1 MTDHSASARPRDEN
15 VLSED
20 VLSIEKILVEE
31 ADAIHGPAWKA
42 GLNLAPK
49 GQDAQD
55 LRKNLNRDRH
65 EQQRELNNDQHEDIP
80 RGEVERREELYRRLN
95 ELNRAALCCS
105 GGGIRSATF
114 CLGVIQALAECD
126 VAQVAPQQNE
136 ARAAPDLPGPVLPTL
151 AMEILEAVGEDA
163 ALQVVR
169 EWRDDRG
176 TRQAP
181 AAGVDESQKPAPAK
195 RHEPIDPKNSLL
207 GKFAY
212 LSTVSG
218 GGYVGSWLSSWRA
231 RDSFE
236 NIIANLTGRPSGAD
250 VEPPEISWLRA
261 YSNYLT
267 PRLGIGS
274 ADTWAAI
281 AIVVRNLVLNW
292 LVIIPVLC
300 LVLLLLKIILT
311 SAVWIA
317 HDDDGRLAI
326 GALLAGI
333 IFLIGAQAFTTYHR
347 PPRRLPSQAK
357 VSAQPGNAS
366 QTRFLCGDFI
376 WSAFSAIAVTTFF
389 SSQYFWSLHTAGWPD
404 FGFVKE
410 VSQNGNVDLI
420 LVTAAA
426 GFAIY
431 LFGWL
436 IGFLAHCLSRRLSK
450 GNWRF
455 LWESRA
461 REFVVTSWDFAAWA
475 LSGLVYG
482 ALIGLGAALFT
493 MLVPYPATE
502 QNRLCLLLSATF
514 GVPWVL
520 MAQLTADNV
529 FGGLVSYEPL
539 SDSDR
544 EWLGRAAGWLSV
556 FAIGWAILALLV
568 FAVDQAV
575 VDKATDWGRSWIA
588 AAGGV
593 SGIVTAFLGSSSLTP
608 AKSAGADQTKLP
620 VKISNLILAIA
631 GPVFVAV
638 LIVALSIGLD
648 ALLLRSSL
656 VGALQ
661 QTTAA
666 LPIGSIQEW
675 LWIGLAIAAAIALL
689 ASYFVNIN
697 RFSLHALYRNRL
709 IRGYLGASRQQDRMP
724 DLFTGLD
731 SHDSPR
737 MWNLWPPNGGKADV
751 NCLFHV
757 INITLNLVSTKR
769 LAWQERKAEAFT
781 VTPKHCGSANLGFR
795 PSKDYG
801 DSFTVTV
808 KDQQGVALGTAM
820 AISGAAASP
829 NMGYASS
836 PSLSILLTLF
846 NVRLGWWLGNPGEA
860 GNKHKAYRREGPR
873 FSAAPLLFEA
883 LGQTTDDRPYVY
895 LSDGGHFE
903 NLGLYEMVRRRCR
916 FIVVID
922 AGCDADFTFYD
933 LGNAVRKIFIDLGI
947 RITFE
952 GLDKLHNRPDP
963 DVIKAA
969 GKKGVPYHALGRI
982 HYVEAD
988 GKAGD
993 RPGCRDGCVLYIKP
1007 AYHGTHDAAGIR
1019 SYAMTSKT
1027 FPHETTLDQFFTES
1041 QFESYRSLGLDM
1053 TRQAL
1058 RDHHVVRQLH
1068 DFLHPAPG

>member
-1 MTDHSASARPRDEN
+1 MTDHSASAPPRD
-15 VLSED
+15 D
-20 VLSIEKILVEE
+20 GVLSIEQILAAE
-31 ADAIHGPAWKA
+31 ADAIHGEGWRT
-42 GLNLAPK
+42 GLAHAPR

-55 LRKNLNRDRH
+55 LRKNLNHDRH
-65 EQQRELNNDQHEDIP
+65 EQRRDLDHDQHGHEDIP
-80 RGEVERREELYRRLN
+80 RDEIESREELYRRLN
-95 ELNRAALCCS
+95 GLNRAALCCS

-126 VAQVAPQQNE
+126 VTKLRPQQSE
-136 ARAAPDLPGPVLPTL
+136 ARAAPDLPAPVLPTL
-151 AMEILEAVGEDA
+151 AVEILEAVGEDA

-169 EWRDDRG
+169 QWRDDHG
-176 TRQAP
+176 ARQAP
-181 AAGVDESQKPAPAK
+181 AAEADELPKPAPAK
-195 RHEPIDPKNSLL
+195 RHEPIDAKNSLL

-218 GGYVGSWLSSWRA
+218 GGYVGSWLSSWRK
-231 RDSFE
+231 RDNFE

-274 ADTWAAI
+274 ADTWAAL

-292 LVIIPVLC
+292 LIIIPVLC
-300 LVLLLLKIILT
+300 LVLLALKLIAALSVAVALRQDDSWLVPLILAVGIVCLL
-311 SAVWIA
+311 V
-317 HDDDGRLAI
+317 
-326 GALLAGI
+326 
-333 IFLIGAQAFTTYHR
+333 AQAFTTRHR
-347 PPRRLPSQAK
+347 PPRRDAD
-357 VSAQPGNAS
+357 GNIDEKC
-366 QTRFLCGDFI
+366 FVLGDFI
-376 WSAFSAIAVTTFF
+376 WAAASAIGVTIFFASHYF
-389 SSQYFWSLHTAGWPD
+389 SS
-404 FGFVKE
+404 
-410 VSQNGNVDLI
+410 
-420 LVTAAA
+420 LVTKGSSLVQTEWPRAVELGLTPKIGIPIVTAVA
-426 GFAIY
+426 GFLIY
-431 LFGWL
+431 LIGWL
-436 IGFLAHCLSRRLSK
+436 LGLRL
-450 GNWRF
+450 GNRWKSDWF
-455 LWESRA
+455 C
-461 REFVVTSWDFAAWA
+461 WA
-475 LSGLVYG
+475 LSGLIYG
-482 ALIGLGAALFT
+482 ALVGVGAYLFITFLNPDHPSAL
-493 MLVPYPATE
+493 LVGII
-502 QNRLCLLLSATF
+502 C
-514 GVPWVL
+514 GVPWVV
-520 MAQLTADNV
+520 MSQLTADNI
-529 FGGLVSYEPL
+529 FGGFVSYEPL

-556 FAIGWAILALLV
+556 FVIGWAILALLV
-568 FAVDQAV
+568 FAVDHAV
-575 VDKATDWGRSWIA
+575 VLEAGTRARSWIA

-608 AKSAGADQTKLP
+608 AKSAGADQTKLS
-620 VKISNLILAIA
+620 VKISNVVLAIA

-648 ALLLRSSL
+648 QLLLADSLINLLLAPTPPILLILVWLGL
-656 VGALQ
+656 VG
-661 QTTAA
+661 
-666 LPIGSIQEW
+666 
-675 LWIGLAIAAAIALL
+675 GLIALVVAIV
-689 ASYFVNIN
+689 ASVCVNIN

-709 IRGYLGASRQQDRMP
+709 VRAYLGASRQNRAP

-731 SHDSPR
+731 SRDNPR
-737 MWNLWPPNGGKADV
+737 MWKLWPPKSGDKADG

-769 LAWQERKAEAFT
+769 LAWQERKAESFT

-795 PSKDYG
+795 HSKEYG
-801 DSFTVTV
+801 DSLTVTV
-808 KDQQGVALGTAM
+808 PDQQGIALGTAM

-860 GNKHKAYRREGPR
+860 GDKHKAYRREGPR
-873 FSAAPLLFEA
+873 FSALPLLFEA

-922 AGCDADFTFYD
+922 AGCDATFTFDD

-963 DVIKAA
+963 DIIKAA
-969 GKKGVPYHALGRI
+969 GKKGIPYYALGTIR
-982 HYVEAD
+982 YVEAD
-988 GKAGD
+988 GKAGAQ
-993 RPGCRDGCVLYIKP
+993 PGCRDGCILYIKP
-1007 AYHGTHDAAGIR
+1007 AYHGTNEAAGIR

-1053 TRQAL
+1053 TRQIL
-1058 RDHHVVRQLH
+1058 SNHHVLRHLH

>member
-1 MTDHSASARPRDEN
+1 MTDHSAGAPPRDEG
-15 VLSED
+15 
-20 VLSIEKILVEE
+20 VLSIEQILAAE
-31 ADAIHGPAWKA
+31 ADAIHGEGWRA
-42 GLNLAPK
+42 GLARAPR

-55 LRKNLNRDRH
+55 RRKNLNHDRR
-65 EQQRELNNDQHEDIP
+65 EQRQDLDHDPHGHEDIP
-80 RGEVERREELYRRLN
+80 RDEVESREELYRRLN
-95 ELNRAALCCS
+95 GLNRAALCCS

-114 CLGVIQALAECD
+114 CLGVIQGLAECD
-126 VAQVAPQQNE
+126 VTQVAPQQSE
-136 ARAAPDLPGPVLPTL
+136 ARAAEEADELP
-151 AMEILEAVGEDA
+151 
-163 ALQVVR
+163 
-169 EWRDDRG
+169 
-176 TRQAP
+176 
-181 AAGVDESQKPAPAK
+181 KPAPAK
-195 RHEPIDPKNSLL
+195 RHEPIDAKNSLL

-218 GGYVGSWLSSWRA
+218 GGYVGSWLSSWRK
-231 RDSFE
+231 RDNFE

-292 LVIIPVLC
+292 LIIIPVLC
-300 LVLLLLKIILT
+300 LVLLALKLIAAVSVAVAHGQHDGWLVLLIL
-311 SAVWIA
+311 VV
-317 HDDDGRLAI
+317 
-326 GALLAGI
+326 GI
-333 IFLIGAQAFTTYHR
+333 VCLVVAQAFTTRHR
-347 PPRRLPSQAK
+347 PPRRAPD
-357 VSAQPGNAS
+357 GNVGENC
-366 QTRFLCGDFI
+366 FLLGDFI
-376 WSAFSAIAVTTFF
+376 WAAVSAIAVTIFFASHYF
-389 SSQYFWSLHTAGWPD
+389 SS
-404 FGFVKE
+404 
-410 VSQNGNVDLI
+410 
-420 LVTAAA
+420 LVTKGSSLVQTEWPRALQLGLTPKIGIPIVTAVA
-426 GFAIY
+426 GFFIY
-431 LFGWL
+431 LIGWL
-436 IGFLAHCLSRRLSK
+436 LGRRFGSHWK
-450 GNWRF
+450 GDWF
-455 LWESRA
+455 
-461 REFVVTSWDFAAWA
+461 SWAV
-475 LSGLVYG
+475 SGLIYG
-482 ALIGLGAALFT
+482 ALVGFGAYLFITFLNPDHSSAL
-493 MLVPYPATE
+493 LVGII
-502 QNRLCLLLSATF
+502 C
-514 GVPWVL
+514 GVPWVV
-520 MAQLTADNV
+520 MSQLTADNI
-529 FGGLVSYEPL
+529 FGGFVSYEPL

-575 VDKATDWGRSWIA
+575 VAWAGTRARSWIA

-593 SGIVTAFLGSSSLTP
+593 SGIVTAFLGSSSLIP

-620 VKISNLILAIA
+620 VKISNVVLAIA

-648 ALLLRSSL
+648 QLLLADSLINLLRAPTPPILLILVWLGL
-656 VGALQ
+656 VGGLTALVV
-661 QTTAA
+661 AVV
-666 LPIGSIQEW
+666 
-675 LWIGLAIAAAIALL
+675 
-689 ASYFVNIN
+689 ASVCVNIN

-709 IRGYLGASRQQDRMP
+709 VRAYLGASRQNRAP

-731 SHDSPR
+731 SRDNPR
-737 MWNLWPPNGGKADV
+737 MWKLWPPKTGG

-769 LAWQERKAEAFT
+769 LAWQERKAESFT

-795 PSKDYG
+795 PSIDYG
-801 DSFTVTV
+801 DSHPVTMPGRQRMRG
-808 KDQQGVALGTAM
+808 QQGIALGTAM

-846 NVRLGWWLGNPGEA
+846 NVRLGWWLGNPGAA
-860 GNKHKAYRREGPR
+860 GSKHDAYRREGPR
-873 FSAAPLLFEA
+873 FSALPLLFEA

-922 AGCDADFTFYD
+922 AGCDATFTFDD

-963 DVIKAA
+963 DIIKAA
-969 GKKGVPYHALGRI
+969 GKKGIPYYALGTIR
-982 HYVEAD
+982 YVEAD
-988 GKAGD
+988 GKAGAQ
-993 RPGCRDGCVLYIKP
+993 PGCRDGCILYIKP
-1007 AYHGTHDAAGIR
+1007 AYHGTNEAAGIR

-1053 TRQAL
+1053 TRQIL
-1058 RDHHVVRQLH
+1058 GNHPVQRHLH

>member
-1 MTDHSASARPRDEN
+1 MTDHSASAQPRD
-15 VLSED
+15 ED

-31 ADAIHGPAWKA
+31 ADAIHGPTWKA
-42 GLNLAPK
+42 GLNLVPK
-49 GQDAQD
+49 GQYAQD
-55 LRKNLNRDRH
+55 LRKNLNHDRH
-65 EQQRELNNDQHEDIP
+65 EQRRERNDDQQSHEDIP
-80 RGEVERREELYRRLN
+80 RDEVESREELYRRLN

-126 VAQVAPQQNE
+126 VTQVTPQQSE
-136 ARAAPDLPGPVLPTL
+136 ARAAPELPTPVLPTL

-169 EWRDDRG
+169 EWHDDRAA
-176 TRQAP
+176 RQAP
-181 AAGVDESQKPAPAK
+181 AAGADELRKPAPAK
-195 RHEPIDPKNSLL
+195 RHEPIDPENSLL
-207 GKFAY
+207 GKLAY

-236 NIIANLTGRPSGAD
+236 NIVANLTGRPSGAD

-300 LVLLLLKIILT
+300 LVLLALKLIA
-311 SAVWIA
+311 AVSVAVA
-317 HDDDGRLAI
+317 HGQDDGWLVLLILA
-326 GALLAGI
+326 AGI
-333 IFLIGAQAFTTYHR
+333 ICLLIAQAFTTRHR
-347 PPRRLPSQAK
+347 PPRRDAD
-357 VSAQPGNAS
+357 GNDGNIDETS
-366 QTRFLCGDFI
+366 FILGDFI
-376 WSAFSAIAVTTFF
+376 WAAASAIAVTIFF
-389 SSQYFWSLHTAGWPD
+389 ASRYFWSLVGAGSSFVTTEWPTALE
-404 FGFVKE
+404 FGLTPKI
-410 VSQNGNVDLI
+410 GI
-420 LVTAAA
+420 PIVTAVA
-426 GFAIY
+426 GFFIY
-431 LFGWL
+431 LIGWL
-436 IGFLAHCLSRRLSK
+436 LGLRL
-450 GNWRF
+450 GNRWKSDW
-455 LWESRA
+455 LCWG
-461 REFVVTSWDFAAWA
+461 
-475 LSGLVYG
+475 LSGMIYG
-482 ALIGLGAALFT
+482 ALVGVGAYLFIT
-493 MLVPYPATE
+493 FLKPYPSLHLST
-502 QNRLCLLLSATF
+502 LLVAIVL

-520 MAQLTADNV
+520 MSQLTADNI
-529 FGGLVSYEPL
+529 FGGFVSYEPR

-544 EWLGRAAGWLSV
+544 EWLGRAAGWLSA

-568 FAVDQAV
+568 FAIDQAV
-575 VDKATDWGRSWIA
+575 VVEATSRVRGWIV

-593 SGIVTAFLGSSSLTP
+593 SGIVTAFLGSSSRTP
-608 AKSAGADQTKLP
+608 AQPASADQTKLSA
-620 VKISNLILAIA
+620 KISNIILAVA

-648 ALLLRSSL
+648 QLLLADSL
-656 VGALQ
+656 VNLLLAPSP
-661 QTTAA
+661 
-666 LPIGSIQEW
+666 PILLILVW
-675 LWIGLAIAAAIALL
+675 LGLVGGFIALGVAIV
-689 ASYFVNIN
+689 ASVCVNIN

-709 IRGYLGASRQQDRMP
+709 IRGYLGASRQNRAP

-731 SHDSPR
+731 SRDNPR
-737 MWNLWPPNGGKADV
+737 MWSLWPPKSGGKANP

-757 INITLNLVSTKR
+757 INITLNLVSAKR
-769 LAWQERKAEAFT
+769 LAWQERKAESFT

-801 DSFTVTV
+801 DSLTVTV

-846 NVRLGWWLGNPGEA
+846 NVRLGWWLGNPGKA
-860 GNKHKAYRREGPR
+860 GNKHKAFRREGPR
-873 FSAAPLLFEA
+873 ISALPLLFEA

-922 AGCDADFTFYD
+922 AGCDAKFTFDD

-952 GLDKLHNRPDP
+952 GLDRLHNRPDP
-963 DVIKAA
+963 DIIKAA

-988 GKAGD
+988 GKPGAE
-993 RPGCRDGCVLYIKP
+993 PGCHDGCILYIKP

-1053 TRQAL
+1053 TRQIL
-1058 RDHHVVRQLH
+1058 RDHHVQRHLH
-1068 DFLHPAPG
+1068 DFLNPPPA